1 MSALSVVIVGLQDE
15 QQKIL
20 QMLIDNTS
28 IAKTAYCFS
37 GYPIGPTDLAVRR
50 TQDIKA
56 DVVMVDIQSTN
67 SQLAIRAIELMHVE
81 APWAAIF
88 AIGDTKQPQQIISA
102 MRAGSREFMERPC
115 TTNNLL
121 EAFARLTSTR
131 RKQTGNSERGK
142 IFAIVNAKG
151 GSGATTVAVNMAL
164 ALQAIESRVALVDLA
179 PLGHAALHLN
189 ARPSFTVAD
198 AFRNLTR
205 LDPSLLEGLMTQCQ
219 GGVQLLA
226 GASEPITT
234 EPSGAEL
241 ARLFDLL
248 VSQYRFVVVDLSSRL
263 DAATRVTCDLSDEVL
278 LIAQT
283 DVASLWSVAKV
294 QAFLGEGGGRERIR
308 LLLNRFRKVTGFSEE
323 EIERATRAKLFWKI
337 PNHYQSV
344 SAAID
349 SGSPL
354 TQHNHSELSRAFVG
368 LANALRDRGTA
379 SVAGAKKWPIFKTGI
394 GA

>member
-1 MSALSVVIVGLQDE
+1 MSALSVVLLGLQDE

-56 DVVMVDIQSTN
+56 DVVMIDIPATN
-67 SQLAIRAIELMHVE
+67 SQLAIRAIELMHAE
-81 APWAAIF
+81 APWAAVF

-102 MRAGSREFMERPC
+102 MRAGAREFVERPC
-115 TTNNLL
+115 TTNGLL

-131 RKQTGNSERGK
+131 RKQSTNTERGK
-142 IFAIVNAKG
+142 IFTIVNAKG
-151 GSGATTVAVNMAL
+151 GSGATTVAVNTAL
-164 ALQAIESRVALVDLA
+164 ALQGMENRVALVDLA

-189 ARPSFTVAD
+189 ARPSFNVAD
-198 AFRNLTR
+198 AFRNLAR

-219 GGVQLLA
+219 GGLHLLA

-234 EPSGAEL
+234 EPAGAEL

-263 DAATRVTCDLSDEVL
+263 DVATRVTCELSDEIL

-294 QAFLGEGGGRERIR
+294 QAFLGDGTGRERVR
-308 LLLNRFRKVTGFSEE
+308 LVLNRFRKLTGFSEV
-323 EIERATRAKLFWKI
+323 EIENATRAKLFWKI

-368 LANALRDRGTA
+368 LATALRDRNA
-379 SVAGAKKWPIFKTGI
+379 VSVKKLSPVLKTGI

>member
-1 MSALSVVIVGLQDE
+1 MSALSVVLLGLQDE

-56 DVVMVDIQSTN
+56 DVVMIDIPGSN
-67 SQLAIRAIELMHVE
+67 SQLAIRAIELMHAE
-81 APWAAIF
+81 APWAAVF

-102 MRAGSREFMERPC
+102 MRAGAREFVERPC
-115 TTNNLL
+115 STNGLL

-131 RKQTGNSERGK
+131 RKQTGNTERGK
-142 IFAIVNAKG
+142 IFSIVNAKG
-151 GSGATTVAVNMAL
+151 GSGATTVAVNAAL
-164 ALQAIESRVALVDLA
+164 ALQGMENHVALVDLA

-198 AFRNLTR
+198 AFRNLAR

-219 GGVQLLA
+219 GGLHLLA
-226 GASEPITT
+226 GTSEPITT
-234 EPSGAEL
+234 EPAGAEL

-263 DAATRVTCDLSDEVL
+263 DVATRVTCELSDEIL
-278 LIAQT
+278 LVAQT

-294 QAFLGEGGGRERIR
+294 QAFLGDGSGRERVR
-308 LLLNRFRKVTGFSEE
+308 LVLNRFRKLTGFSEA
-323 EIERATRAKLFWKI
+323 EIENATRAKLFWKI

-368 LANALRDRGTA
+368 LATALRDRNA
-379 SVAGAKKWPIFKTGI
+379 VSVKKLSPVLKTGI

>member
-1 MSALSVVIVGLQDE
+1 MSALTVIIVGLQDE

-28 IAKTAYCFS
+28 IARTAYCFS

-50 TQDIKA
+50 IQDTKA
-56 DVVMVDIQSTN
+56 DVVMVDIPPSNAQS
-67 SQLAIRAIELMHVE
+67 AIRAIELVHSE
-81 APWAAIF
+81 APWAAVF

-102 MRAGSREFMERPC
+102 MRAGAREFVERP
-115 TTNNLL
+115 TNTNNLL
-121 EAFARLTSTR
+121 EAFARLTSSR
-131 RKQTGNSERGK
+131 RKQSGNAERGK
-142 IFAIVNAKG
+142 VFTIVNAKG
-151 GSGATTVAVNMAL
+151 GSGATTVAVNTAL
-164 ALQAIESRVALVDLA
+164 ALHSLETHVALVDLA

-198 AFRNLTR
+198 AFRNLSR

-219 GGVQLLA
+219 AGLHLLA
-226 GASEPITT
+226 GASEPISA
-234 EPSGAEL
+234 EPAGAEL

-248 VSQYRFVVVDLSSRL
+248 VSQYRYVVVDLSSRL
-263 DAATRVTCDLSDEVL
+263 DAATRVTCELSDEVL
-278 LIAQT
+278 LVAQT

-294 QAFLGEGGGRERIR
+294 QTFLGDGTARERVR
-308 LLLNRFRKVTGFSEE
+308 LVLNRFRKLTGFSEE
-323 EIERATRAKLFWKI
+323 EIENATRTKLFWKI

-354 TQHNHSELSRAFVG
+354 TQHNHSELSRAFTG
-368 LANALRDRGTA
+368 LAAALRDRSAGT
-379 SVAGAKKWPIFKTGI
+379 SKKSWPIFKTGI